1 MRIAGLALLVA
12 LACAPYSAAQT
23 AAGCCP
29 EQATKEK
36 QQALWQ
42 KMTESI
48 EQIDRRLNGVMGVA
62 VLDLTDGKQYM
73 LRGDELFPQASSI
86 KITVL
91 AELYHQQQQ
100 SEDGVAGKQH
110 LKDLYTVRQ
119 EDMVPDSDIMLGLT
133 PGVTQV
139 TNRDLATMMVAVSD
153 NSATNALINRLGM
166 ENVNALLR
174 SLGLRQTKLQRK
186 MMDLRAASEG
196 RENIATPRE
205 MMTLLEQIYKGK
217 LFNKT
222 LTDDFFK
229 VLSTGADDVD
239 TKASMILRG
248 LPPGVLLADKVGELE
263 AVRADSGV
271 VFATNRPFVI
281 CVMTTYLSDEKEG
294 EKAIE
299 DVARAVFPYF
309 DMVGRGSEYGRVISP
324 RNGR

>member
-1 MRIAGLALLVA
+1 MKRIFLLLALAINVPLGM
-12 LACAPYSAAQT
+12 AQN
-23 AAGCCP
+23 AGSCCP
-29 EQATKEK
+29 EQPTKEK

-42 KMTESI
+42 KMTDSI
-48 EQIDRRLNGVMGVA
+48 QQIDKHLNGVMGVA
-62 VLDLTDGKQYM
+62 VLDLTDGKEYL
-73 LRGDELFPQASSI
+73 LRGDEVFPQASSI

-91 AELYHQQQQ
+91 AELYHQEQQ
-100 SEDGVAGKQH
+100 SESGVQGKQR
-110 LKDLYTVRQ
+110 LKEMYTVRQ
-119 EDMVPDSDIMLGLT
+119 EDLVPDSDIMLGLT
-133 PGVTQV
+133 PGVTQL

-153 NSATNALINRLGM
+153 NSAANALIERLGM
-166 ENVNALLR
+166 DNVNALLR
-174 SLGLRQTKLQRK
+174 SIGLRQTKLQRK
-186 MMDLRAASEG
+186 MMDLKAASEG

-205 MMTLLEQIYKGK
+205 MMTLLADIYKSK
-217 LFNKT
+217 LFNKA

-248 LPPGVLLADKVGELE
+248 IPSGVMVADKVGELE

-294 EKAIE
+294 ENAIE
-299 DVARAVFPYF
+299 NVARVVFPYF
-309 DMVGRGSEYGRVISP
+309 DMVGRASEYGRVISP